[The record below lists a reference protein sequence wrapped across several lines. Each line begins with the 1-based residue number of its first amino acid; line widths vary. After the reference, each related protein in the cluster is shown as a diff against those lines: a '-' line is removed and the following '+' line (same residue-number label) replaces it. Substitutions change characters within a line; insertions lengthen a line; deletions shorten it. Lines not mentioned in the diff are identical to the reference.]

1 MKQVGI
7 LTFQD
12 GFNRG
17 ACDFYPL
24 IKWRKELRRE
34 KIQINFFRSHK
45 NKKLLQQD
53 IVGIDHRYYREL
65 TVLRNIY
72 PDKEFMIETI
82 QKLKSKSI
90 RVLLFDNGD
99 AGGGRQW
106 DMIQHVDVLVKKQL
120 FRKREDYTKNNGV
133 YSFIPFAREYNL
145 SESKAQKNIDYKK
158 EYVPCPPDQLHKIK
172 LGWNIGMK
180 DYRYFPLSYFYPVG
194 TSRMLN
200 QIYSQLSFKEPD
212 EERPIDSSFRG
223 KINSKSENYSYQRN
237 KVIEL
242 FTDKKYSNL
251 ITGDTVSKRKYLSEL
266 KRSKTCVSP
275 YGWGEV
281 CYRDFETIICGALM
295 IKPDMDHLETWPDI
309 YKKNETYV
317 PLKWDMSD
325 LETKL
330 NDVINHYE
338 QYLQCVHCAQKIY
351 KNAINDPDRFID
363 HLVDTFDIN

>member
-1 MKQVGI
+1 MKKIGI

-12 GFNRG
+12 GFKRG

-24 IKWRKELRRE
+24 IKWRKELKKN
-34 KIQINFFRSHK
+34 KINVSFFRSHK
-45 NKKLLQQD
+45 NKKLFVQD

-65 TVLRNIY
+65 TVLRNTY
-72 PDKEFMIETI
+72 PDKEFIIDTI
-82 QKLKSKSI
+82 QKLKSKSVK
-90 RVLLFDNGD
+90 VLLFDNGD

-106 DMIQHVDVLVKKQL
+106 ELIEHVDILVKKQL

-133 YSFIPFAREYNL
+133 YSFAPFAREYNL

-158 EYVPCPPDQLHKIK
+158 EYTPCPPDQLHKIK

-194 TSRMLN
+194 TSRLLN
-200 QIYSQLSFKEPD
+200 HMYPQPTFEEPGED
-212 EERPIDSSFRG
+212 RPIGASFRG
-223 KINSKSENYSYQRN
+223 KVNRKSENYSYQRN

-242 FTDKKYSNL
+242 FTDEKYPNL
-251 ITGDTVSKRKYLSEL
+251 VTGDTVSKRKYLAEL

-281 CYRDFETIICGALM
+281 CYRDFEAIICGALM

-317 PLKWDMSD
+317 PLNWDMSD

-330 NDVINHYE
+330 TYVVENYKSFLPMVKKS
-338 QYLQCVHCAQKIY
+338 QKIY
-351 KNAINDPDRFID
+351 REAITDSEGFVSHFKDLIES
-363 HLVDTFDIN
+363 